1 MDYFANPISRKDR
14 AFHKHH
20 FPHLRDGEVEIARIT
35 NMAAVLQEST
45 GLHAKRD
52 KLGRIRYRLANEY
65 HTVFDLP
72 IRSSRDPL
80 TIDEIIDQFVKSQ
93 PSAYD
98 PALVPS
104 WESRFYKKI
113 AQRAYERDLIVVG
126 LRMPDDPRVNY

>member
-1 MDYFANPISRKDR
+1 MDYFAKPISRNDR
-14 AFHKHH
+14 AFHNLHL
-20 FPHLRDGEVEIARIT
+20 PHLHKGEVEIARIT
-35 NMAAVLQEST
+35 NMAAVLQESI

-52 KLGRIRYRLANEY
+52 KLGRIRYRLADEY

-80 TIDEIIDQFVKSQ
+80 TIDEIIDQFVKSE

-104 WESRFYKKI
+104 WESRFYRKI
-113 AQRAYERDLIVVG
+113 AQRAYDRGLVLER
-126 LRMPDDPRVNY
+126 LRMPDEPHP